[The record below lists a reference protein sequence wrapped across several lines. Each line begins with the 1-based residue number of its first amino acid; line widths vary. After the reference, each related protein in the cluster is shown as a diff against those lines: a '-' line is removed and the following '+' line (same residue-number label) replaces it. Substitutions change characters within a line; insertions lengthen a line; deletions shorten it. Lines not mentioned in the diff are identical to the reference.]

1 MARNPS
7 SEFSEDDT
15 ISSSAA
21 SHGDAMMTESGS
33 SGMSSDTPI
42 GIDATLGQQGT
53 PETTGRMTST
63 SQSTQ
68 TATRSS
74 TSTSRTDSPTSM
86 AQKRSNK
93 SR

>member
-1 MARNPS
+1 MARDPS

-33 SGMSSDTPI
+33 AGMITP
-42 GIDATLGQQGT
+42 LGQQGGDSPGQGPGSGPST
-53 PETTGRMTST
+53 KTTTRSDTST
-63 SQSTQ
+63 
-68 TATRSS
+68 AR
-74 TSTSRTDSPTSM
+74 DSPTSM

>member
-21 SHGDAMMTESGS
+21 AHGDAMMTESGS
-33 SGMSSDTPI
+33 I
-42 GIDATLGQQGT
+42 GTDASLGQQGSQD
-53 PETTGRMTST
+53 PTGRMTDSRT
-63 SQSTQ
+63 STQ
-68 TATRSS
+68 TATRSG
-74 TSTSRTDSPTSM
+74 TTTGRTDTPTSM